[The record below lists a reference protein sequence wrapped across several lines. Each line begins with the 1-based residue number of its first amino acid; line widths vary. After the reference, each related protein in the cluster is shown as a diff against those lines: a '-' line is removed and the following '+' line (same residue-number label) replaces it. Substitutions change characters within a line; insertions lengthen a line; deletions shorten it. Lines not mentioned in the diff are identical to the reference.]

1 MKHFNYLK
9 HIILNNINKLLNAVQ
24 ALYPTL
30 FTQEIR
36 DELFKYIE
44 SNMKLYHMSEKR
56 RTKLKQKCMKKL
68 FRRTIRNSNIPIHIR
83 KPAEMSKRCNARI
96 WANGK
101 IVVLED
107 NKIQYGEQC
116 YRPRYSVESIY
127 CFQHLIK
134 NTHGDFD
141 KKPSID
147 IIYDYCKYNKTLKAM
162 KPLKHMNP
170 IKCVK

>member
-9 HIILNNINKLLNAVQ
+9 HIILNNINKLLSAIH
-24 ALYPTL
+24 ALYPVL
-30 FTQEIR
+30 FTQEIST
-36 DELFKYIE
+36 DLFEYIKT
-44 SNMKLYHMSEKR
+44 NMKFYNISEKR
-56 RTKLKQKCMKKL
+56 CAKLKQKCVKKL
-68 FRRTIRNSNIPIHIR
+68 FRRTIRNSNIPIHII
-83 KPAEMSKRCNARI
+83 KPADIINRCNSRI

-116 YRPRYSVESIY
+116 YRPRCSAESTY

-134 NTHGDFD
+134 NKHGDFD
-141 KKPSID
+141 KKPAVE

-162 KPLKHMNP
+162 KPLKSMN
-170 IKCVK
+170 CVK